1 MRPALP
7 PPREEVRVRARAAI
21 ARCHPCGTTLA
32 QSQPLAAH
40 HRQCG
45 QTANR
50 RVANLAQSQPLAAHH
65 RQCGQTASRRVAN
78 LAAAAGRPHPCGV
91 IRSRWAVAAAAA
103 GRPRRCGVIR
113 NQRDRLAAPVLTP
126 MPGPAVRWEWTA
138 SLPSARRPWYA
149 TPRDGCPSPC
159 RGCNC
164 PLALPT
170 GPPPPAWQGRQVSEP
185 LARKAPK
192 SPGEEKP
199 KKYIKQYEIGTKL
212 GAGAYA
218 KVPPHPNP
226 DPTPRTPPPARHACD
241 ARAHTTRVPMR
252 LPHLDVPSCPAAP
265 LPSCRR

>member
-7 PPREEVRVRARAAI
+7 PPREKLRVRARAAI
-21 ARCHPCGTTLA
+21 ARCHPCGTT
-32 QSQPLAAH
+32 
-40 HRQCG
+40 
-45 QTANR
+45 
-50 RVANLAQSQPLAAHH
+50 LAQSQPLAAHH

-91 IRSRWAVAAAAA
+91 IRSPWAVAAAAG

-113 NQRDRLAAPVLTP
+113 NQRDRPAAPVLTP

-138 SLPSARRPWYA
+138 SLPSARPPWYA
-149 TPRDGCPSPC
+149 TPHDGCPSPC

-218 KVPPHPNP
+218 KVPPPPKPRPNP
-226 DPTPRTPPPARHACD
+226 AHA
-241 ARAHTTRVPMR
+241 AAGATRVR
-252 LPHLDVPSCPAAP
+252 WRECRCACPHLDVPSCPAAP